1 MAKVFVTDAEQGRIP
16 LNVTRSLGAKK
27 IKVFNGGYLNAAPV
41 YFSRYS
47 SKKVIYPNISD
58 KPKKFKEFIFKY
70 IKENKFDVVFPVMNE
85 NVLFFSKHKKELSK
99 YTAVPLVDYKTMI
112 RAMDKGKIMR
122 FAEKIGIPHPKTYYP
137 RKISELD
144 IVVEN
149 LNFPVIVK
157 AKRSSGSRGV
167 KICSSFSELKKTFA
181 DISKSYG
188 KPIVQEYIPQEGD
201 AIGVSCLFGYDHK
214 EKAVFTHK
222 RIRQYPIKGGP
233 STLRQSIRHPTAEK
247 IAIKLLRKL
256 KWFGLAMV
264 EFKVDP
270 RDGKPKLIEINP
282 RFWGSLAL
290 PIAAG
295 VNFPYLLYNLAV
307 KKKIKPIKNYKL
319 DVKSRWLAGDFLY
332 FLSMKHK
339 LKFLPKFLN
348 FFEKNTYY
356 DEFMYK
362 DFMPLFGRFLSLFY
376 VFDKKL
382 TKKVIRDI

>member
-1 MAKVFVTDAEQGRIP
+1 MTDAEQGRIP

-27 IKVFNGGYLNAAPV
+27 INVFNGGYLNIAPV

-47 SKKVIYPNISD
+47 SKKAVYPNMAEN
-58 KPKKFKEFIFKY
+58 PKKFKEFIFRY
-70 IKENKFDVVFPVMNE
+70 IKENKFDAVFPVMNK

-99 YTAVPLVDYKTMI
+99 YTAVPLVDYKIMI
-112 RAMDKGKIMR
+112 KAMDKGKIMK
-122 FAEKIGIPHPKTYYP
+122 FAEKIGIPHPETYYP
-137 RKISELD
+137 DKSDDLKKAIKNLD
-144 IVVEN
+144 
-149 LNFPVIVK
+149 FPVIVK
-157 AKRSSGSRGV
+157 PRRSSGSRGV
-167 KICSSFSELKKTFA
+167 KICNSVNGLKKTFA
-181 DISKSYG
+181 DISKNYG
-188 KPIVQEYIPQEGD
+188 KPIIQEYIPQEGE

-222 RIRQYPIKGGP
+222 RLRQYPIKGGP
-233 STLRQSIRHPTAEK
+233 STLRQSIRHPAAEK
-247 IAIKLLRKL
+247 IAVKLLRKL

-295 VNFPYLLYNLAV
+295 VDFPYLLYNLAV
-307 KKKIKPIKNYKL
+307 KKKVKPVKKYKL
-319 DVKSRWLAGDFLY
+319 GVKSRWLAGDFLY
-332 FLSMKHK
+332 LFSTKHK

-356 DEFMYK
+356 DEFMYR

-376 VFDKKL
+376 VFNRKL
-382 TKKVIRDI
+382 TKQVFRDI